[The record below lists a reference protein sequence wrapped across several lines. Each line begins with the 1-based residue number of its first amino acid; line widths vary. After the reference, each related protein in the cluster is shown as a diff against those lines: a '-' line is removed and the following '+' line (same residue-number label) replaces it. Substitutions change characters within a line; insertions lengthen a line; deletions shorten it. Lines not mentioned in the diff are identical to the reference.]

1 MLDES
6 RKIGAFAHDF
16 TYGGHPLAAAIGLKA
31 LEIYERDDIVG
42 KVRALIPRFQTR
54 LKALGDHPL
63 VGEARGMGLMG
74 GVELVAD
81 KATKRPFPPKLFV
94 GTRASA
100 LVQDEGLI
108 TRTIGD
114 TLAFCPPLIIT
125 EAEIDEMFDRFERGL
140 NRAETMVAAEGLR
153 NQ

>member
-6 RKIGAFAHDF
+6 RKIGAFAHGF

-54 LKALGDHPL
+54 
-63 VGEARGMGLMG
+63 
-74 GVELVAD
+74 
-81 KATKRPFPPKLFV
+81 
-94 GTRASA
+94 